1 MSFNLYSSLRSLF
14 FSDRVQVGTVTAVD
28 SGRVTV
34 TLPDG
39 SIQSV
44 RGAGGVGGR
53 VYIRGGVIEGPAP
66 SLTVVVIDI

>member
-34 TLPDG
+34 ILPDG
-39 SIQSV
+39 SIQTV
-44 RGAGGVGGR
+44 RGAGSIGAR

-66 SLTVVVIDI
+66 SLPVVSIDI